1 MSLEKKY
8 GAQKPICKLMFNE
21 KEIVNLKE
29 IAKKICNY
37 YETLFRKQ
45 SPKFEIKTKLFL
57 DNVMTLI
64 LYNKQ
69 INLCKK
75 EFSKESLYK
84 AIKYV

>member
-1 MSLEKKY
+1 
-8 GAQKPICKLMFNE
+8 MFDE
-21 KEIVNLKE
+21 KEIVNPKE
-29 IAKKICNY
+29 TAKRFCNY
-37 YETLFRKQ
+37 YETLLRKQ
-45 SPKFEIKTKLFL
+45 SAKFEIEIKLFL

-75 EFSKESLYK
+75 ELSKENLYK

>member
-1 MSLEKKY
+1 MLD
-8 GAQKPICKLMFNE
+8 E
-21 KEIVNLKE
+21 KEIVNPKE

-37 YETLFRKQ
+37 YETLLKKQ
-45 SPKFEIKTKLFL
+45 SAKFEIETKLFL

-75 EFSKESLYK
+75 ELSKENSYK
-84 AIKYV
+84 TIKYV